1 MNLYPE
7 YVKNAQEDKQPNFK
21 RGRGGQDTIRMV
33 NRNCNDMKKCSIL
46 LVIRKTQIKT
56 TRRYP
61 YPPTQVAKIKQTG
74 NGKCGRGHET
84 VETLVTPPRRN
95 VK

>member
-21 RGRGGQDTIRMV
+21 MGRRGKDTIRMV
-33 NRNCNDMKKCSIL
+33 NRNCKNMKKCSVL

-56 TRRYP
+56 T
-61 YPPTQVAKIKQTG
+61 TKIPLHAHTSG
-74 NGKCGRGHET
+74 
-84 VETLVTPPRRN
+84 
-95 VK
+95 